1 MIRSDIIPRNPDGS
15 IKISWVTTIAFLVF
29 HIGALVA
36 LFHFSWKAMFW
47 TAVMYWISV
56 GWGIGLGYHRLHTH
70 RSYKAPKWLDYFL
83 AVCGTMTLE
92 GGPIFWVATH
102 RVHHQLSDKEG
113 DPHSPRDGAWW
124 AHILWM
130 LLGDPKHND
139 TALLSKYAPDLCRDK
154 FYVWLSKYHWV
165 PLAVFGTLVGVFAGI
180 DMLLWTVFLRVTLGL
195 HATWMV
201 NSASHMWGPKRFNT
215 RDDSRNNWFV
225 ALITMGEGWHN
236 NHHAHPASA
245 RHGLA
250 WYEFDPTW
258 LQIRL
263 LEKLGVV
270 TNVRVA
276 KIDTVIEP
284 AAKAA

>member
-1 MIRSDIIPRNPDGS
+1 MRPDIIPRHSDGR
-15 IKISWVTTIAFLVF
+15 IKISWVTTLAFFVF
-29 HIGALVA
+29 HVGAVAA
-36 LFHFSWKAMFW
+36 LFHFSWKALFW
-47 TAVMYWISV
+47 TAITYWISV

-70 RSYKAPKWLDYFL
+70 RSYKAPKWLDYLF

-102 RVHHQLSDKEG
+102 RVHHQLSDKVG
-113 DPHSPRDGAWW
+113 DPHSPHDGAWW

-130 LLGDPKHND
+130 VLGDPKHDD
-139 TALLSKYAPDLCRDK
+139 TQLLSKYAPDMCRDK
-154 FYVWLSKYHWV
+154 FYVWLSKYHWL
-165 PLAVFGTLVGVFAGI
+165 PLTIFGVLVGYFAGYE
-180 DMLLWTVFLRVTLGL
+180 MLLWTVFLRVTLGL

-201 NSASHMWGPKRFNT
+201 NSASHIWGSKRFAT
-215 RDDSRNNWFV
+215 RDDSRNNWFA

-258 LQIRL
+258 LQIRF
-263 LEKLGVV
+263 LEMIGLVQ
-270 TNVRVA
+270 NVRVA
-276 KIDTVIEP
+276 KINTALEP
-284 AAKAA
+284 EAKAA